1 GGSPFLPSPCSAPDW
16 TLLPA
21 SSLLTQLEVK
31 LLWLSSIQPPRPV
44 SKSPLTTRSGPSAS
58 PGPPAARGRIEP
70 RNSRRTAVGITNAR
84 MAEAPWRMT
93 RRMLSKRRAHWQ
105 GPHIQWL
112 AVTQPLALSQ
122 PRDGCRSAGTAP
134 RPQRSAVAARAFGQA
149 GDLLEA
155 VPEQQ
160 VAGQL
165 ESAGVAVG
173 AAVAVAVAVA
183 RAQGAA
189 QVMVQWHTIQRQ
201 AAGRRPGIDQR
212 AARHGHRERVAVIAG
227 EAP

>member
-93 RRMLSKRRAHWQ
+93 RRMLSKRRAQWQ

-112 AVTQPLALSQ
+112 AITQPLALSQ

-134 RPQRSAVAARAFGQA
+134 RPQRPADAAQRASGQA
-149 GDLLEA
+149 RDLLEA
-155 VPEQQ
+155 VPEQR

-165 ESAGVAVG
+165 DGAGVAVG
-173 AAVAVAVAVA
+173 AAVAVAVA

-189 QVMVQWHTIQRQ
+189 QVMVQWHAIQRQ
-201 AAGRRPGIDQR
+201 AAGWR
-212 AARHGHRERVAVIAG
+212 AT
-227 EAP
+227 